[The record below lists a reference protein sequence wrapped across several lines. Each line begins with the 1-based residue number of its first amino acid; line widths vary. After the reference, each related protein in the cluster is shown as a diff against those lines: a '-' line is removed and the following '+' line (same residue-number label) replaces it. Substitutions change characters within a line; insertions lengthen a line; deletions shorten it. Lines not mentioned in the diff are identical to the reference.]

1 MDILFVYYRIIIDMK
16 KILTSLVLMAISLFI
31 SNMTTAQKTILI
43 KCGKLLDTKE
53 GKVLE
58 NQFVLLK
65 GNTIVSISNTA
76 SKADSIIDLSGYF
89 VMPGMIDAHT
99 HVLLQGDITS
109 EDYDVQVLR
118 ESIPY
123 RTLRA
128 SKSAEKSILNGFTTI
143 RDLGT
148 EGAGFADVDVK
159 KAINKGV
166 ITGPRMQVATLA
178 MNTTGHYPLKAS
190 DYAWE
195 LKFPKGVIEITGA
208 DEARRAVR
216 QQIEQGADWIK
227 IYADRGYYRLAD
239 GSFRSLPNFT
249 TEEINAI
256 GDETL
261 RSRKKLAAHA
271 MTRDGILAAIN
282 AGAISIEHGSG
293 MDQDCMKLMAEK
305 GIYWC
310 PTLFVNEYVAEGRAK
325 LGSPINLYF
334 QQSIEATFKKAIK
347 MGVKLTYG
355 TDIGGYDWN
364 LPQATDFTYFV
375 KWGLTNIQ
383 AIQTAT
389 TTAAELLGM
398 QGKLGEIKE
407 GAFADIIALK
417 KDPTKDINALQNVD
431 WVMKDGKVYKN

>member
-1 MDILFVYYRIIIDMK
+1 MK
-16 KILTSLVLMAISLFI
+16 KIVTSIAMLCSLFVM
-31 SNMTTAQKTILI
+31 NDAAAQKTILL
-43 KCGKLLDTKE
+43 KCGKLLDTKA
-53 GKVLE
+53 GTILE
-58 NQFVLLK
+58 NQYVLLN
-65 GNTIVSISNTA
+65 GNTIVSVSKNA
-76 SKADSIIDLSGYF
+76 SKADSIIDLSEYF

-109 EDYDVQVLR
+109 EDYDVQVLK

-159 KAINKGV
+159 KAINRGV
-166 ITGPRMQVATLA
+166 ITGPRMLVSTLA

-195 LKFPKGVIEITGA
+195 LKLPKGVIEITGA

-249 TEEINAI
+249 TEEITAI

-293 MDQDCMKLMAEK
+293 MDEECMKLMAEK
-305 GIYWC
+305 GVYWC

-364 LPQATDFTYFV
+364 LPQAKDFTYFV
-375 KWGLTNIQ
+375 KWGLTPIQ

-389 TTAAELLGM
+389 TTAAALLGM
-398 QGKLGEIKE
+398 EGKIGEIKE

-417 KDPTKDINALQNVD
+417 IDPTKDINALQNVD
-431 WVMKDGKVYKN
+431 WVMKDGKIYKH

>member
-1 MDILFVYYRIIIDMK
+1 MRKIICY
-16 KILTSLVLMAISLFI
+16 AIYFCALFI
-31 SNMTTAQKTILI
+31 YNDATAQKSILI
-43 KCGKLLDTKE
+43 KCGKLLDTKS
-53 GKVLE
+53 GTILE
-58 NQFVLLK
+58 NQFVLLN
-65 GNTIVSISNTA
+65 GNTIVSVSKTA
-76 SKADSIIDLSGYF
+76 SKADSLIDLSNYF

-109 EDYDVQVLR
+109 EDYDVQVLK

-178 MNTTGHYPLKAS
+178 MNTTGHYPIKAS

-195 LKFPKGVIEITGA
+195 LKLPKGVIEITGA
-208 DEARRAVR
+208 DEARKAVR

-249 TEEINAI
+249 TEEITAI

-293 MDQDCMKLMAEK
+293 MDEECMKLMAEK
-305 GIYWC
+305 GVYWC

-334 QQSIEATFKKAIK
+334 QQSIETTFKKAIK

-364 LPQATDFTYFV
+364 LPQAADFTYFV
-375 KWGLTNIQ
+375 KWGLTPIQ

-389 TTAAELLGM
+389 TTPAILLGM
-398 QGKLGEIKE
+398 EGKIGEIKG

-417 KDPTKDINALQNVD
+417 TDPTKDINALQNID
-431 WVMKDGKVYKN
+431 WVMKDGKIYKH

>member
-1 MDILFVYYRIIIDMK
+1 MRKLIVWACLFF
-16 KILTSLVLMAISLFI
+16 SISI
-31 SNMTTAQKTILI
+31 NAQKTILI
-43 KCGKLLDTKE
+43 KCGKLLDTKTGIVAE
-53 GKVLE
+53 KQNILI
-58 NQFVLLK
+58 K
-65 GNTIVSISNTA
+65 GNQVISISNST
-76 SKADSIIDLSGYF
+76 SLADSIIDLSDYF
-89 VMPGMIDAHT
+89 VMPGMIDCHT

-109 EDYDVQVLR
+109 EDYDVQVLK

-123 RTLRA
+123 RTIRA
-128 SKSAEKSILNGFTTI
+128 TKSAEKSLMNGFTTI

-148 EGAGFADVDVK
+148 EGAGFADVDLK

-166 ITGPRMQVATLA
+166 IQGPRMIVSTLA

-195 LKFPKGVIEITGA
+195 LNFPKGVKEITGA

-239 GSFRSLPNFT
+239 GSFRSIQNFT
-249 TEEINAI
+249 TEEIKAI
-256 GDETL
+256 GEETIN
-261 RSRKKLAAHA
+261 SRKKLAAHA

-282 AGAISIEHGSG
+282 AGASTIEHGSG
-293 MDQDCMKLMAEK
+293 MDEECMRVMAEK

-334 QQSIEATFKKAIK
+334 QQSIQATFKKAMK
-347 MGVKLTYG
+347 MGVKLAYG

-364 LPQATDFTYFV
+364 FTQAKDFTYFV
-375 KWGLTNIQ
+375 EWGLSPIQ

-398 QGKLGEIKE
+398 QGKIGEIKE
-407 GAFADIIALK
+407 GSFADIIALK
-417 KDPTKDINALQNVD
+417 KDPTKDIKALQHID
-431 WVMKDGKVYKN
+431 FVMKDGSVYKY

>member
-1 MDILFVYYRIIIDMK
+1 MK
-16 KILTSLVLMAISLFI
+16 KTIYTLLVLLSSLLLQHASI
-31 SNMTTAQKTILI
+31 AQKTILL

-53 GKVLE
+53 GKVVE
-58 NQFVLLK
+58 NKFVLLK
-65 GNTIVSISNTA
+65 GNVIVSISNTA
-76 SKADSIIDLSGYF
+76 SKADSTIDLTNYF

-109 EDYDVQVLR
+109 EDYDVQVLK

-128 SKSAEKSILNGFTTI
+128 SKSAERAILNGFTTI

-178 MNTTGHYPLKAS
+178 MNTTGHYPIKAS

-195 LKFPKGVIEITGA
+195 LKLPKGVIEITGA
-208 DEARRAVR
+208 DEARKAVR

-249 TEEINAI
+249 TEEITAI

-271 MTRDGILAAIN
+271 MTRDGILAAIQ

-293 MDQDCMKLMAEK
+293 MDEECMKLMSEK

-334 QQSIEATFKKAIK
+334 QQSIENTFKKAIK

-355 TDIGGYDWN
+355 TDIGGYDWG
-364 LPQATDFTYFV
+364 LPQAADFSYFV
-375 KWGLTNIQ
+375 KWGLTPIQ

-398 QGKLGEIKE
+398 QGKIGEIKE

-417 KDPTKDINALQNVD
+417 KDPTKDINTLQQVD
-431 WVMKDGKVYKN
+431 WVMKDGKVYKNE